1 MKEWSLTIR
10 SILAI
15 AAYVLALMLFINTS
29 AFGFSDFKTAFIT
42 VNIIT
47 AIIIVTGF
55 SVTRDVLSAISF
67 VCICLCV
74 PSLMAYSKLGKAIF
88 EINVTNNFNAFFTA
102 VFFVIIIVMLMAA
115 KKLKKLENEYTSL
128 VSNGAEEEDV
138 KVVINNNLKV
148 YFSFLAA
155 VFGVAIVAITF
166 GFSILNIKG
175 SISTAIITALL
186 GVALFTGCV
195 FYLSGKWSKKSGG

>member
-1 MKEWSLTIR
+1 MKEWSLTVR

-15 AAYVLALMLFINTS
+15 AAYILALMLFINTS
-29 AFGFSDFKTAFIT
+29 AFEFSDFKTAFIT

-47 AIIIVTGF
+47 AIIIGIGF
-55 SVTRDVLSAISF
+55 FVSRDVLSSISF
-67 VCICLCV
+67 VCIGLCV
-74 PSLMAYSKLGKAIF
+74 PSLMAYSKLGRAIF

-102 VFFVIIIVMLMAA
+102 ILFVIIIVMLMAA
-115 KKLKKLENEYTSL
+115 RKLKKLENEYTSL

-148 YFSFLAA
+148 YLSFLGA
-155 VFGVAIVAITF
+155 VFGITIVVITF

-175 SISTAIITALL
+175 SISTAIMTAIL
-186 GVALFTGCV
+186 GIALFTGCV